1 MTEGGVWERRSGV
14 FLSVFT
20 GLFPLVGG
28 ALMFWRGLARRR
40 ELRTLRDLAALARQS
55 QAFST
60 EDVARVLDIGPAQA
74 HRVVVDTLT
83 KGILEDDGAP
93 PPQAFTPAPLSPA
106 GHAAPPTDVLAR
118 TEAAHAPSPQPS
130 PDAWVGTVLHGTYR
144 IEGRVGAGGMGMVYR
159 ALHLRTGR
167 RYAIKTLLPDA
178 RLLPDALR
186 RFEREAT
193 AASALGHPNIIGV
206 HDFNVT
212 PEGVSYLVMDLLE
225 GETLEHRLSRVG
237 SLPWPD
243 AQRVALELG
252 AGLAVAH
259 EHGLLH
265 RDVKPANVFL
275 AHAGGSERAVLL
287 DFGLVKQAGDAA
299 ISRIT
304 VTGAAVGTPMYMSPE
319 QARGDAVDARSDVY
333 GLAAVLFEMVTGAPP
348 FLDRTLASVYARLLT
363 TPAPSASSVADHP
376 LPAELDPVLARALA
390 KSPDE
395 RFADVRALLAAIGA
409 IPSAAVRTA

>member
-1 MTEGGVWERRSGV
+1 MLSGLRHPRLAPVYAADLEGSTPFLVQEYVPGEDVEHMLRSGR
-14 FLSVFT
+14 
-20 GLFPLVGG
+20 PLPADAV
-28 ALMFWRGLARRR
+28 
-40 ELRTLRDLAALARQS
+40 RTLLRDLAEAIAYLHAR
-55 QAFST
+55 
-60 EDVARVLDIGPAQA
+60 DV
-74 HRVVVDTLT
+74 
-83 KGILEDDGAP
+83 
-93 PPQAFTPAPLSPA
+93 
-106 GHAAPPTDVLAR
+106 
-118 TEAAHAPSPQPS
+118 
-130 PDAWVGTVLHGTYR
+130 
-144 IEGRVGAGGMGMVYR
+144 
-159 ALHLRTGR
+159 
-167 RYAIKTLLPDA
+167 
-178 RLLPDALR
+178 
-186 RFEREAT
+186 
-193 AASALGHPNIIGV
+193 
-206 HDFNVT
+206 
-212 PEGVSYLVMDLLE
+212 
-225 GETLEHRLSRVG
+225 
-237 SLPWPD
+237 
-243 AQRVALELG
+243 
-252 AGLAVAH
+252 
-259 EHGLLH
+259 LH